1 MKKKPRGSTAGL
13 RKLQED
19 TKKQNSEAMMTI
31 IRQLRI
37 ESPAR
42 KWTYREVWSK
52 AGLKSQV
59 ALDSPWNTH
68 IRNLIDEHNLEIKA
82 KEIVNPSKTNID
94 KTSKNYIR
102 ELRELKRQR
111 DAALSKIASYAADVH
126 YYKKKL
132 SDLTIRFERYKAN
145 SENQF
150 LAINSSPRGDN

>member
-1 MKKKPRGSTAGL
+1 MKNKPRGSTAGL
-13 RKLQED
+13 RKIQED

-31 IRQLRI
+31 IFQLRI
-37 ESPAR
+37 ESPTR

-68 IRNLIDEHNLEIKA
+68 IRNLIDEHNLDIKA
-82 KEIVNPSKTNID
+82 KKSVNTSTTNIED
-94 KTSKNYIR
+94 PSNKYIR

-111 DAALSKIASYAADVH
+111 DTALSKIASYAADVL

-145 SENQF
+145 SEKQL
-150 LAINSSPRGDN
+150 LAINSNPHGAD